1 MIYWIY
7 AFIIVVMGGCVS
19 AVAEK
24 DTETKDKKVLVKS
37 DDFTAIIERAKKNQ
51 EMAFHVGKKADG
63 AVVSKVEA
71 VAQKINT
78 LESTIEKL
86 EEKNEKLQDQIKS
99 NPSLDIP
106 FFMDPIIDS
115 TNISKE
121 KDN

>member
-1 MIYWIY
+1 MIYWVY

-19 AVAEK
+19 AVAE
-24 DTETKDKKVLVKS
+24 DDAETRDKKVLVKV

-51 EMAFHVGKKADG
+51 AMAFQVGAKADG
-63 AVVSKVEA
+63 AMVNKVEA

-86 EEKNEKLQDQIKS
+86 EEKNEKLQEQIKTT
-99 NPSLDIP
+99 PSLDIP
-106 FFMDPIIDS
+106 FSLDPIIDS
-115 TNISKE
+115 TELPEE